1 MTSNRFWI
9 AAIQLCAISF
19 LAPFAISQT
28 PSPALLVLEKD
39 DQALAIVDPATL
51 KIVARVPAGEDRHE
65 VVASQDGNRATI
77 SHYGG
82 FRTPQKTLSVVGLF
96 WLKAL
101 APIDLGPP
109 KAPLGLDILNDKV
122 YFTTEGSKLIGCYDP
137 ATKQVELLSIG
148 NGLPKSGEVT
158 IGSRRLNR
166 ADKEN
171 IG

>member
-1 MTSNRFWI
+1 MTSKRFWI

-19 LAPFAISQT
+19 LASFAVSQT
-28 PSPALLVLEKD
+28 PSPALRVLEKD
-39 DQALAIVDPATL
+39 DKALAIVDPATL

-137 ATKQVELLSIG
+137 ATKQVELLRIG